1 MGVGAVLPLGA
12 VLPPQLP
19 PLVPQNPTR
28 KTSFSNRGGSSP
40 EALRYYGRRSQAVL
54 PFGERYYCLERYY
67 RSESGTTAEE
77 LQRYYRFES
86 RYYRWGRAKRTKGK
100 TAAPMKR
107 KENDG
112 CDMDVYVLIPPKS
125 YQSGSPLDSTV
136 TPTRLEHQQ
145 RNEGATPS

>member
-12 VLPPQLP
+12 VLPPLLP
-19 PLVPQNPTR
+19 PLVPQNPPR

-40 EALRYYGRRSQAVL
+40 EALRYYGRRPQVVL
-54 PFGERYYCLERYY
+54 PFGERYY
-67 RSESGTTAEE
+67 RSESGTTAGE
-77 LQRYYRFES
+77 LRRYYRCGS
-86 RYYRWGRAKRTKGK
+86 RYYRWGRAKHTKGK

-107 KENDG
+107 KEKDG

-125 YQSGSPLDSTV
+125 YQNGSPLDSTV
-136 TPTRLEHQQ
+136 TPTKLVHQH